1 MPRLTY
7 QCPTGGSLI
16 LARTQRELDR
26 KVNAHHI
33 IAHGANALVVC
44 NGPAV
49 TSERAQAAHA
59 MEARLARPVRRMGYS
74 LAPRRV

>member
-44 NGPAV
+44 NGPV
-49 TSERAQAAHA
+49 VSPERAAEART
-59 MEARLARPVRRMGYS
+59 MEARLTRPAPRMGYS
-74 LAPRRV
+74 LARRA